1 MSHQKGGEPR
11 GSPPFSMHSR
21 PRRFYIPP
29 QLGPARL
36 TTSALLPS
44 LAHARQDAAA
54 QRDGCLGGRITFWKS
69 TQAASTKEY
78 TSGQLPITLEAT
90 EEHGSKTRTIDNH
103 YSKREITHSRA
114 KIMKARRETHTL
126 ARKT

>member
-1 MSHQKGGEPR
+1 M
-11 GSPPFSMHSR
+11 
-21 PRRFYIPP
+21 
-29 QLGPARL
+29 A
-36 TTSALLPS
+36 TSALLPS
-44 LAHARQDAAA
+44 LAPARQDAAA
-54 QRDGCLGGRITFWKS
+54 QGHGRLGGRITFWKS

-114 KIMKARRETHTL
+114 KSMKARRETHTL

>member
-44 LAHARQDAAA
+44 LAHAREDSAA
-54 QRDGCLGGRITFWKS
+54 QRDGCLGGRITFWES
-69 TQAASTKEY
+69 TQAPSKKEH
-78 TSGQLPITLEAT
+78 TSGQHPITLEAT
-90 EEHGSKTRTIDNH
+90 EEHGGK
-103 YSKREITHSRA
+103 Y
-114 KIMKARRETHTL
+114 
-126 ARKT
+126 

>member
-11 GSPPFSMHSR
+11 GSPPLLHALA

-29 QLGPARL
+29 QLGPARIAR
-36 TTSALLPS
+36 SALLPS
-44 LAHARQDAAA
+44 LAHTCQDAAA
-54 QRDGCLGGRITFWKS
+54 QGHGRLGGRITFWKS

-90 EEHGSKTRTIDNH
+90 EEHGSKNKDHR
-103 YSKREITHSRA
+103 
-114 KIMKARRETHTL
+114 
-126 ARKT
+126 